1 MANYKLNVDQVG
13 NGDASTAISDATP
26 LPVVSSPS
34 SSSAVAP
41 TNSAQAAAAASKVIK
56 ATAGTIYGLS
66 GYNGKTT
73 TQFIQIHNSAT
84 LPSDTAVPAFNIIA
98 NPLTNFSVDFGQ
110 YGMSFDTGI
119 VVCNSSTSATKTI
132 GSADCQFFGRYK

>member
-26 LPVVSSPS
+26 LPVVVSPS

-41 TNSAQAAAAASKVIK
+41 TNSAQAAAADRKIFK
-56 ATAGTIYGLS
+56 ATAGTLYGFS

-73 TQFIQIHNSAT
+73 AQFIQLHNSAT
-84 LPSDTAVPAFNIIA
+84 LPSDAAVPAFNMIA
-98 NPLTNFSVDFGQ
+98 NPLANFSADFGQ
-110 YGMSFDTGI
+110 YGMSFDAGI
-119 VVCNSSTSATKTI
+119 VICNSATSETKTI